1 MSIKRYVIND
11 IDDSSELKPN
21 FSRKD
26 LDSFMLTLDD
36 LPKYIRKDIYT
47 KLLDKAVTNEL
58 NEMAKKLSTEFIPLW
73 LRQNTRDIYLIITY
87 DIQRFIELYVDIND
101 YEVLIDRNKDP
112 LTLNEHLRII
122 IRTKFLAFKKQIVI
136 TIN

>member
-1 MSIKRYVIND
+1 MSIKRYIIND

-21 FSRKD
+21 FSKKD
-26 LDSFMLTLDD
+26 LDNFMLTLNN
-36 LPKYIRKDIYT
+36 LPEYIRYDIYN

-73 LRQNTRDIYLIITY
+73 LGQNTRDIYLIAKY

-101 YEVLIDRNKDP
+101 YEVLIERNKDP
-112 LTLNEHLRII
+112 ITLYEHLGII
-122 IRTKFLAFKKQIVI
+122 IHTKFLAIKKQIVI
-136 TIN
+136 AIN